1 MKKFLAASL
10 ASAMVVSMAA
20 TSFAAVTTKV
30 ESVDTSVNLYSTT
43 DKFTVASGKV
53 AYAETVYYGLLG
65 AAGAKVT
72 EYDAVRGTSIKQK
85 WELNGTTIE
94 KIEIVKKKHGDA
106 STDYAYYLSVKTKDN
121 TSTKDTD
128 VVGTLSLRK
137 SGTDGFDEINHAVN
151 FTLGYDA
158 VADSNSITDKLALH
172 DFAEDSELSITFT
185 AADSNY
191 FVVNTMG
198 QGKLLAKA
206 DVKYNADIAAKYPS
220 ANLDFFNGNG
230 ASFNKIGEL
239 TIAADKGSFLYAV
252 NADGNLTAVKATY
265 DEYEEAFKVK
275 TRTLGQYVIS
285 DVELKTSVVVTPPT
299 TEDKT
304 NPGTGAQA

>member
-20 TSFAAVTTKV
+20 ASFAAVTNKV
-30 ESVDTSVNLYSTT
+30 ESVDPTAKLYSST

-53 AYAETVYYGLLG
+53 AYGETVYYSLLG
-65 AAGAKVT
+65 NSGKVT

-85 WELNGTTIE
+85 WELNGTAIE
-94 KIEIVKKKHGDA
+94 KIEIVKKKHGDTSA
-106 STDYAYYLSVKTKDN
+106 DYAYYVSVKTKDN

-128 VVGTLSLRK
+128 IVGTLSLRK
-137 SGTDGFDEINHAVN
+137 SGNDGFDEISHPVN
-151 FTLGYDA
+151 FTLGYTA
-158 VADSNSITDKLALH
+158 VDGSTAITDKLALH
-172 DFAEDSELSITFT
+172 SFVEDSELSISFT

-206 DVKYNADIAAKYPS
+206 DVKYNADIAAKYPT

-230 ASFNKIGEL
+230 VSFNKIGEL

-252 NADGNLTAVKATY
+252 NADGNLSAVKASY

-285 DVELKTSVVVTPPT
+285 DVELKVVTAPSTGTGKP
-299 TEDKT
+299 